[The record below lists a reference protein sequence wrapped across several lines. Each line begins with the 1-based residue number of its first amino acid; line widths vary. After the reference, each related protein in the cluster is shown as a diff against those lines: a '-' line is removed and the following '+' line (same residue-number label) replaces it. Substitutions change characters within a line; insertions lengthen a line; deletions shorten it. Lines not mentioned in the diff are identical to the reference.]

1 MSSTYTIEWKAKPLG
16 FSIVMDTTG
25 KNAYVSSIQKE
36 DNIKKGLK
44 LAAQIVEINGQ
55 QAKNIKHQAILEM
68 IKGATLPMNLK
79 FQPRSF
85 ANEGTEKKEEK
96 KKPPQCLLLGG
107 APDSNKHRVDGL
119 WELTV
124 DEINTKNVWQRKDK
138 EQDPILMYWW
148 PAKDQKVKGMTENLW
163 MIARKSHLN
172 TQNAYACCPQ
182 DSKTPLEINKRWKV
196 WDTKKQSFVECDI
209 HVAAEVDEKQ
219 NKLEFS

>member
-85 ANEGTEKKEEK
+85 ANETEKKEEK
-96 KKPPQCLLLGG
+96 KSPHNASCLVELLTRINIALTDCGNSLLTKLTPKTSGSEKTKSKILFLCTGG
-107 APDSNKHRVDGL
+107 LLK
-119 WELTV
+119 
-124 DEINTKNVWQRKDK
+124 
-138 EQDPILMYWW
+138 
-148 PAKDQKVKGMTENLW
+148 
-163 MIARKSHLN
+163 
-172 TQNAYACCPQ
+172 
-182 DSKTPLEINKRWKV
+182 
-196 WDTKKQSFVECDI
+196 TKK
-209 HVAAEVDEKQ
+209 
-219 NKLEFS
+219 LRT